1 MECRVDTNNAVV
13 TNNEKMIERG
23 IMERSIFD
31 IQAEFCKA
39 MGNATRLQIM
49 HILRE
54 RPMTVSEI
62 MQEINQNQST
72 VSRQLSILR
81 SVGVVA
87 GYRHGNEMIYQ
98 LANEKISEVCD
109 LVRTVLIEQTQKQS
123 ITLRDL

>member
-1 MECRVDTNNAVV
+1 MNVAVV
-13 TNNEKMIERG
+13 TNDEKTIERG

-54 RPMTVSEI
+54 LPMTVSEI
-62 MQEINQNQST
+62 MQELNQNQST

-87 GYRHGNEMIYQ
+87 GHRRGNEMVYQ

-123 ITLRDL
+123 ITLRDM

>member
-1 MECRVDTNNAVV
+1 
-13 TNNEKMIERG
+13 
-23 IMERSIFD
+23 MERSIFD

-62 MQEINQNQST
+62 MQQTNQGQST

-81 SVGVVA
+81 SVGVVT
-87 GYRHGNEMIYQ
+87 GDRHGNEMVYQ